1 MYAETTFGRWLRQR
15 RRHLDLTQA
24 DLAERVG
31 CSEITIRKIEADAR
45 TPSRQVAELL
55 AACLNVPTAERP
67 AFLAFAR
74 SLART
79 HPPTPPV
86 PIAPAGPLAPL
97 TRLLGRDADAAQ
109 IERRLLSDQVR
120 LLNLTGPPGIGKT
133 RLSLH
138 VAELVRSR
146 FADGVRFVA
155 LAPVR
160 DPALVIPTLAQALGV
175 ALRAGQ
181 TPEAALSAALS
192 AQQQLLVLDNFEQV
206 VAAAPRIAELLQ
218 AAPRVKALVTSRATL
233 NVSGE
238 HIYAVSPLALPDPCA
253 LPPLDDLTCYPSI
266 QLFVERVRAVRPDF
280 MLTAENAPIVAAI
293 CARLDGLPLA
303 IELAAARCKLFTPQA
318 LIERLRRPAGS
329 GALSML
335 VNGPHDLLAH
345 QRTLRGTLDWSYELL
360 SRDEQAVLMR
370 LAVFAGGCTLD
381 AATAVLSSEFK
392 VLSDGSSNSELRTQ
406 NSELS
411 VLDLLASL
419 LDKSLVHQA
428 SEPDGEAR
436 FTLLETIREY
446 ALDRLDREGGLDAAR
461 GGHAAYYAALARA
474 AAPQLRGAG
483 QERWLQRLHADY
495 HNLRAALEWFAD
507 HDPEAGLRC
516 AADLCQFWH
525 MRSLLS
531 EGRDWLAR
539 LLARCE
545 ADVCRAAR
553 AQALCAAGFLAYQQG
568 DHLRAEQLSAESLA
582 LHRALGDRQGAVAAL
597 MNLGS
602 VAFCRADYPRAIA
615 IYDQG
620 LALCRTLGDTGGIA
634 HALRN
639 LGLIAKDQGDLDRAT
654 LLLEQSLA
662 LYRQT
667 GDTYGV
673 ARALFNLSTVAYWQG
688 DYPRSGALAEQTAAI
703 CRELGDQMILAYAL
717 DGIGMAA
724 YKQGD
729 VARAAQHLEESLRL
743 LCALDEK
750 AGIALAL
757 HELGLIACA
766 QGDLARAAQL
776 LRDGL
781 ALAWRIGDRRRAAFC
796 LEGLAVAWA
805 RRPLDAA
812 RLLGAAAVLREAL
825 GAPLPPAERPN
836 YERTLAT
843 ARAGAG
849 PAAFAAAWE
858 AGRMMPT
865 EQVIGETLDSSHYS
879 KEQNH

>member
-1 MYAETTFGRWLRQR
+1 MYAESTFGRWLRQR

-55 AACLNVPTAERP
+55 AACLEVPTAERP
-67 AFLAFAR
+67 DFVAFAR
-74 SLART
+74 SMPRADSPVA
-79 HPPTPPV
+79 PPIPS
-86 PIAPAGPLAPL
+86 AHAGPLAPL
-97 TRLLGRDADAAQ
+97 TRLLGREAAAAQ
-109 IERRLLSDQVR
+109 IERRLLSAQVR
-120 LLNLTGPPGIGKT
+120 LLTLAGPPGIGKT
-133 RLSLH
+133 RLSMH
-138 VAELVRSR
+138 VAEQVRPH

-155 LAPVR
+155 LAPIR
-160 DPALVIPTLAQALGV
+160 DPALVIPALAQALGV
-175 ALRAGQ
+175 AQRAGQ
-181 TPEAALSAALS
+181 TPEDALSAALH
-192 AQQQLLVLDNFEQV
+192 AQQLLLVLDNFEQV
-206 VAAAPRIAELLQ
+206 AAAAPQIAELLR
-218 AAPRVKALVTSRATL
+218 AAPQVKALMTSRATL

-238 HIYAVSPLALPDPCA
+238 HLYAVPPLALPDPFA

-280 MLTAENAPIVAAI
+280 MLTAENAPIVAEI

-318 LIERLRRPAGS
+318 LRDRLRQPAGS
-329 GALSML
+329 GALSVL

-345 QRTLRGTLDWSYELL
+345 QRTLRGTIDWSYELL
-360 SRDEQAVLMR
+360 SCKEQAVLMR
-370 LAVFAGGCTLD
+370 LAVFAGGCD
-381 AATAVLSSEFK
+381 IEAAEAVCA
-392 VLSDGSSNSELRTQ
+392 ELRMKNEEWRKTSPEEPFLHSSFSIL
-406 NSELS
+406 NLIE
-411 VLDLLASL
+411 SL
-419 LDKSLVHQA
+419 LDKSLVRQTA
-428 SEPDGEAR
+428 GPDGQPR

-446 ALDRLDREGGLDAAR
+446 ALDRLDTSGRLAAAR
-461 GGHAAYYAALARA
+461 RRHAAYYAALARA
-474 AAPQLRGAG
+474 AAPRLRGTG

-495 HNLRAALEWFAD
+495 HNLRAALEWLAD

-539 LLARCE
+539 LLARCT
-545 ADVCRAAR
+545 ADVCRLAR

-568 DHLRAEQLSAESLA
+568 DHPQAERLSAESLA
-582 LHRALGDRQGAVAAL
+582 LHRALGDRQGAAAAL

-615 IYDQG
+615 LYDEG
-620 LALCRTLGDTGGIA
+620 LALHRALGDTGGVA
-634 HALRN
+634 HALRS
-639 LGLIAKDQGDLDRAT
+639 LALIAKDQGDLDRAT
-654 LLLEQSLA
+654 LLLEESLA

-703 CRELGDQMILAYAL
+703 CRELGDQMVLAYAL

-729 VARAAQHLEESLRL
+729 LARAAQHLEESLRL
-743 LCALDEK
+743 LRALDEK
-750 AGIALAL
+750 AGMALAL

-766 QGDLARAAQL
+766 QGNLARAGQL
-776 LRDGL
+776 LCDGL
-781 ALAWRIGDRRRAAFC
+781 DLAWNIGDRRRAAFC

-812 RLLGAAAVLREAL
+812 RLLGAAAALREVL
-825 GAPLPPAERPN
+825 GAPLPPAERPD
-836 YERTLAT
+836 YERTLT
-843 ARAGAG
+843 AVRAGAG
-849 PAAFAAAWE
+849 AAAFTAAWE
-858 AGRMMPT
+858 AGRTMPI
-865 EQVIGETLDSSHYS
+865 EQAIGAALNSSR
-879 KEQNH
+879 